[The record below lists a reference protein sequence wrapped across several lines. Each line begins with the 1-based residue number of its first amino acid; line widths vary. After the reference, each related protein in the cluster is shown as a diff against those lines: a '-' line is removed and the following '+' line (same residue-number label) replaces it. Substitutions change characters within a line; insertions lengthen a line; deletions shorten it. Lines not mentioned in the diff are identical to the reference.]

1 MFCLFFLFL
10 PVAALFVVL
19 ADTEGAS
26 EFLALFDLCL
36 GQLVDLM
43 RFEASGV
50 GGRAFGGLFG
60 LKLLA
65 QSGTLVLDFVFVDS
79 GCC

>member
-1 MFCLFFLFL
+1 
-10 PVAALFVVL
+10 
-19 ADTEGAS
+19 
-26 EFLALFDLCL
+26 
-36 GQLVDLM
+36 VDLM
-43 RFEASGV
+43 RFEASSV

-60 LKLLA
+60 LELLA

>member
-1 MFCLFFLFL
+1 M
-10 PVAALFVVL
+10 AALFVIL

-26 EFLALFDLCL
+26 EFLAFLDLCL

-43 RFEASGV
+43 RLEASGV

>member
-1 MFCLFFLFL
+1 M
-10 PVAALFVVL
+10 AALFVVL
-19 ADTEGAS
+19 ADTKGAS

-43 RFEASGV
+43 GFEASGV
-50 GGRAFGGLFG
+50 GGRALGGVFG